1 MSKTHQFRITVT
13 TGKKSYAPG
22 DPVPVGG
29 KDGVGA
35 DDIAAIEAIHGIWD
49 GGEAPATAASDDGV
63 VLKAAEKAREDAE
76 GRVAALTAVIDAQQA
91 VDAASAALSEKP
103 EDIDVL
109 ASLEAAEK
117 ALADAKAAAGLAGGK

>member
-29 KDGVGA
+29 KDGVGV
-35 DDIAAIEAIHGIWD
+35 DDIAAIEAIHGVWD
-49 GGEAPATAASDDGV
+49 GGEAPATAAGDDGV
-63 VLKAAEKAREDAE
+63 LRAAEKARQDAE
-76 GRVAALTAVIDAQQA
+76 GRVAALSAVIDAQQA

-103 EDIDVL
+103 EDIEVL
-109 ASLEAAEK
+109 TSLEAAEK